1 LRSKKLFTMA
11 LTIGVLMLTPSIIGT
26 VAAKVPPE
34 NIHATVYGW
43 GRVERTRGSAS
54 LSVGFGT
61 AASGH
66 EGKSY
71 VLITFDDVTYGW
83 EITKVKQY
91 RSTLYVYAKSLG
103 GHQGV
108 GVEPGPGYLVMRVG
122 MHGSDWA
129 WVIAWGRRTFF
140 IGS

>member
-1 LRSKKLFTMA
+1 MMA
-11 LTIGVLMLTPSIIGT
+11 LTIGVLMLTLSIIGT

-34 NIHATVYGW
+34 NIHATVYGRE
-43 GRVERTRGSAS
+43 RVERTRGSAS

-71 VLITFDDVTYGW
+71 VLITVDDVTYGW
-83 EITKVKQY
+83 EIAEVKQY
-91 RSTLYVYAKSLG
+91 RFTLYVYATSLG
-103 GHQGV
+103 GHQDL
-108 GVEPGPGYLVMRVG
+108 GVEPGPSYLVMRVG
-122 MHGSDWA
+122 MHCSDWA
-129 WVIAWGRRTFF
+129 WVIVWGRRTFF